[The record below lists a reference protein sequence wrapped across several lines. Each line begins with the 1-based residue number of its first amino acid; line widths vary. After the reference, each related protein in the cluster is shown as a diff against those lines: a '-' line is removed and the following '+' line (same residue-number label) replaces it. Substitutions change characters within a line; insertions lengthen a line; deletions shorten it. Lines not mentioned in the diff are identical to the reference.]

1 MFLTQAL
8 DQAKLGLNQDE
19 VPVGAVI
26 VQNNTVIARSYN
38 QTYANL
44 NPVGH
49 AEILCLQKAAQVLK
63 RVYLDDCDIYVT
75 LEPCPMCA
83 QAISLARIKRL
94 YFGAYDPK
102 GGGIE
107 HGPKIYTHSS
117 AFHKPEVYGG
127 IKEQECAHLLQNF
140 FKNKR

>member
-1 MFLTQAL
+1 MFFTQAL
-8 DQAKLGLNQDE
+8 DQAKVAYDHDE

-26 VQNNTVIARSYN
+26 VQNGTIIARSYN
-38 QTYANL
+38 QTYSTC
-44 NPVGH
+44 NPAGH
-49 AEILCLQKAAQVLK
+49 AEILCLQVAAKILK
-63 RVYLDDCDIYVT
+63 RVYLDDCDLYVT

-83 QAISLARIKRL
+83 QAISLARVKRL

-102 GGGIE
+102 GGGVE
-107 HGPKIYTHSS
+107 HGPKIYTHNC

-127 IKEQECAHLLQNF
+127 IQEQACADLLQNF